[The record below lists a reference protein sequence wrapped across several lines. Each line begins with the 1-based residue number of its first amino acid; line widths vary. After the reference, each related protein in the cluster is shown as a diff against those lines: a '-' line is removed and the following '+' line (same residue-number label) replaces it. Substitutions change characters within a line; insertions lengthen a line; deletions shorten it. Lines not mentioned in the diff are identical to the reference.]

1 MSGRSPCLKVAN
13 QSAKELFEEGKLQQL
28 GIKMQ
33 HVEVGCNLPDNA
45 RATRDSLSF
54 FNLNAR

>member
-1 MSGRSPCLKVAN
+1 LKVAN